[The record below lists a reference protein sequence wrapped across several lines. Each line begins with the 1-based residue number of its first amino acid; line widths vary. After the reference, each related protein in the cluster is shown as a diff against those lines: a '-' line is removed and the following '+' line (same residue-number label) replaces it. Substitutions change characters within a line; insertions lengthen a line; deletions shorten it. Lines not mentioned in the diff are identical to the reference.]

1 MTMTAS
7 TFGIQ
12 QFTLTKVIKEVCS
25 AIVTYMVPK
34 LIKDPNSQDEM
45 LSKIS
50 EFEAKLGMTQA
61 FRCID
66 GIHVPWKAPTLNA
79 QDYYNYKRFY
89 SLNVQGIWDHK
100 DYFMDVDCRWP
111 GSCHNVKVYA
121 NSSKNRKM
129 QHKEI
134 PIIYKQIIP
143 GEAKMAM

>member
-1 MTMTAS
+1 MTAS

-50 EFEAKLGMTQA
+50 EFEAKFGMTEA

-66 GIHVPWKAPTLNA
+66 GIHVP
-79 QDYYNYKRFY
+79 
-89 SLNVQGIWDHK
+89 
-100 DYFMDVDCRWP
+100 
-111 GSCHNVKVYA
+111 
-121 NSSKNRKM
+121 
-129 QHKEI
+129 
-134 PIIYKQIIP
+134 
-143 GEAKMAM
+143 